1 MPRAAK
7 PEGIRILDYFR
18 TAELGEAKVIVSLA
32 AEEVQRRYQQAINK
46 AGGNPTPAAKR
57 QTRKVN
63 ASAQSTQSTSQ
74 EAVSNV

>member
-18 TAELGEAKVIVSLA
+18 TAELGEAKVIASLA

-46 AGGNPTPAAKR
+46 VGGNPAPAKKQA
-57 QTRKVN
+57 RKTN
-63 ASAQSTQSTSQ
+63 ASAVPTSHQ
-74 EAVSNV
+74 EEVS